1 MAAIMQENLDVGRR
15 KSVFA
20 LMALMQL
27 FANFDSGVVPSGL
40 NQIMAEYSLTSTE
53 AGWLGSLVYIG
64 LVFSCPITGYLLTN
78 MKESQNKILIG
89 SLFLNIVALFLFV
102 NCPSNNKGLLMF
114 TRFLTGLSQ
123 APLFVFPP
131 VWVDEFAPKESLTLY
146 CALLQAMVPLGIT
159 AGFVGCLTFQNTLG
173 ISIGW
178 RAAIWLQISV
188 LVPFVVAFSLL
199 PGRHFHVLG
208 GMEARLHDQAKTMM
222 RRSGDYIAKDEGKE
236 SGVSMQGAKSEKEKG
251 EEGKE
256 VEEEQKENKKNKKNK
271 KNKEEE
277 EEEENDPSTLNQLC
291 TILDRPVYLW
301 IVLGLSAIYF
311 VITGIQFWTV
321 SYMTNVIGAPLLD
334 IQIAYAITS
343 VTSPLLG
350 VFFGGYFVDKMGG
363 YKEDAMATTNT
374 LLTCDIFGTC
384 AVLCAASC
392 AFVNNFVGSVTLIW
406 FVLFFGGAVLP
417 ALTGMCL
424 ASVPEDCRAV
434 ASSFSMFTYNIL
446 GYALAPV
453 LMGFIADS
461 YVDPLDM
468 TCFQNGGSGNRSSGN
483 GSGNRSATSG
493 SGSNILCASEIVG
506 AARGFQT
513 AMFTSAVVVL
523 ACLIATICQLRLAT
537 NGSRPAVLQC
547 IPYDKDSKQGE
558 ILMFVSSPR
567 GSPRIGRPTSP
578 GARMLGVVT
587 KALGN
592 NIFRLKEFQQKLQL
606 ETALGGGEIDEESDI
621 EIIDMTMSPSHLP
634 STPLA
639 PRRRASGSGE
649 RLEFPTSMPL
659 DIGDGKE
666 LLSGGKSENS
676 SSGGNNNNRR
686 NIYVVKKGN
695 YT

>member
-1 MAAIMQENLDVGRR
+1 MEDTTPPSVETFHHVEHKHSMAAIMQENLDVGRR

-20 LMALMQL
+20 LMAIMQL

-40 NQIMAEYSLTSTE
+40 NQIMAEYSLTSTQ

-89 SLFLNIVALFLFV
+89 SLFLNIVALILFV

-131 VWVDEFAPKESLTLY
+131 VWVDEFAPKDSLTLY

-236 SGVSMQGAKSEKEKG
+236 
-251 EEGKE
+251 
-256 VEEEQKENKKNKKNK
+256 VEEEQKGNKKIKIK

-291 TILDRPVYLW
+291 TILDRPVYVW

-321 SYMTNVIGAPLLD
+321 SYMTNVIGAPLFD

-384 AVLCAASC
+384 AVVCAASC
-392 AFVNNFVGSVTLIW
+392 AFVNHFVGSVTLIW

-434 ASSFSMFTYNIL
+434 ASSFSMFTYNVL

-461 YVDPLDM
+461 YVDQLDM
-468 TCFQNGGSGNRSSGN
+468 TCFQNGSREN

-493 SGSNILCASEIVG
+493 SGINILCASEIVG
-506 AARGFQT
+506 ATRGFQT

-606 ETALGGGEIDEESDI
+606 ETALGGGEIDNESDI

-639 PRRRASGSGE
+639 PRRRPSGSGE
-649 RLEFPTSMPL
+649 KLEFPTSMPL

-666 LLSGGKSENS
+666 LLNGKSESS
-676 SSGGNNNNRR
+676 SSGGNNNNNRR
-686 NIYVVKKGN
+686 NIYVVKKDN